1 LANAAQWV
9 KSQHSLKPNLKTMK
23 MTLRIFIP
31 LFVLAFSAMA
41 CDGRSGSSDY
51 SYASEEAQAIPDQTT
66 EARSD
71 GGSGDAVPEKKV
83 IRTARLRMEVADYE
97 EAIRKAKQI
106 INAFEAEITAEEE
119 RQYGQQLENQLVI
132 RLAPA
137 KLDSMLNAL
146 QGLALQIDSRSVNAE
161 DVTRRYVDLE
171 TRLASKRA
179 VIARYQELLAEARN
193 VNEVLAVENNLR
205 QVIEEVES
213 MEAQFRYLKQQ
224 VDRSTVYLTLY
235 ETSSAGIAQRSF
247 GSKIATA
254 FADGWGLLKNLV
266 LGAITAWPVLILLA
280 LLIWWWR
287 RRRAK
292 R

>member
-1 LANAAQWV
+1 
-9 KSQHSLKPNLKTMK
+9 MK
-23 MTLRIFIP
+23 MTLRIIIP
-31 LFVLAFSAMA
+31 LFVMAFSSMA

-66 EARSD
+66 EAKSN
-71 GGSGDAVPEKKV
+71 GSPGEAVPEKKV
-83 IRTARLRMEVADYE
+83 IRTARLRMEVADYG
-97 EAIRKAKQI
+97 KALEQARQI
-106 INAFEAEITAEEE
+106 IAVFEAEITSEEE
-119 RQYGQQLENQLVI
+119 RQYGQQLENELVI
-132 RLAPA
+132 RLAPSR
-137 KLDSMLNAL
+137 LDSMLNAL

-179 VIARYQELLAEARN
+179 VIARYRELLAQAKN

-213 MEAQFRYLKQQ
+213 MEAQFRYLQQQ
-224 VDRSTVYLTLY
+224 VDRSTIYLTLY
-235 ETSSAGIAQRSF
+235 ETSSEGIAQRSF

-254 FADGWGLLKNLV
+254 FADGWGLLKGLV
-266 LGAITAWPVLILLA
+266 LGAITAWPVLLLLT

>member
-1 LANAAQWV
+1 
-9 KSQHSLKPNLKTMK
+9 MK

>member
-41 CDGRSGSSDY
+41 CNGRSGSSDY

>member
-1 LANAAQWV
+1 
-9 KSQHSLKPNLKTMK
+9 MK
-23 MTLRIFIP
+23 MTLRTLIP

-51 SYASEEAQAIPDQTT
+51 SYASEKAQAFPDQTT
-66 EARSD
+66 EARSG
-71 GGSGDAVPEKKV
+71 GGSGEAVPEKKV

-106 INAFEAEITAEEE
+106 ITAFEAEITSEEE

-132 RLAPA
+132 RLAPSR
-137 KLDSMLNAL
+137 LDSLLNAL
-146 QGLALQIDSRSVNAE
+146 EGLALHIDSRSVNAE
-161 DVTRRYVDLE
+161 DVTRQYVDLE

-193 VNEVLAVENNLR
+193 VNDVLAVENNLR

-224 VDRSTVYLTLY
+224 VDRSTIYLTLY

-247 GSKIATA
+247 GSKIAMA

>member
-1 LANAAQWV
+1 
-9 KSQHSLKPNLKTMK
+9 MK
-23 MTLRIFIP
+23 KTLRTLIP
-31 LFVLAFSAMA
+31 LLVLAFSAMA

-51 SYASEEAQAIPDQTT
+51 AYTSEEAQAIPDLTT
-66 EARSD
+66 EARSG
-71 GGSGDAVPEKKV
+71 GGSGEAVPEKKV

-97 EAIRKAKQI
+97 EAISKAKRI
-106 INAFEAEITAEEE
+106 ITAFEAEITSEEE
-119 RQYGQQLENQLVI
+119 RQYGQQLENELVI
-132 RLAPA
+132 RLAPS
-137 KLDSMLNAL
+137 KLDSLLNTL
-146 QGLALQIDSRSVNAE
+146 EGLALQIDSRSVNAE

-193 VNEVLAVENNLR
+193 VNEVLSVENNLR

-224 VDRSTVYLTLY
+224 VDRSTVFLTLY
-235 ETSSAGIAQRSF
+235 ETRSEGIAQRSF
-247 GSKIATA
+247 GSKIAMA
-254 FADGWGLLKNLV
+254 FADGWGLLKNLL

>member
-1 LANAAQWV
+1 
-9 KSQHSLKPNLKTMK
+9 MK
-23 MTLRIFIP
+23 MTLRIIIP

-66 EARSD
+66 EAKSG
-71 GGSGDAVPEKKV
+71 GGSGEAVPEKKV

-97 EAIRKAKQI
+97 EAISKAKQI
-106 INAFEAEITAEEE
+106 ITAFEAEITSEEE

-132 RLAPA
+132 RLVPSPSR
-137 KLDSMLNAL
+137 LDSLLNAL
-146 QGLALQIDSRSVNAE
+146 EDLALQIDSRSVNAE

-179 VIARYQELLAEARN
+179 VIARYRELLAEARN

-224 VDRSTVYLTLY
+224 VDRSTVFLTLY
-235 ETSSAGIAQRSF
+235 ETRSEGIAQRSF
-247 GSKIATA
+247 GNKIVMA

-266 LGAITAWPVLILLA
+266 LGAITAWPVLLLLA

-287 RRRAK
+287 RRRSK